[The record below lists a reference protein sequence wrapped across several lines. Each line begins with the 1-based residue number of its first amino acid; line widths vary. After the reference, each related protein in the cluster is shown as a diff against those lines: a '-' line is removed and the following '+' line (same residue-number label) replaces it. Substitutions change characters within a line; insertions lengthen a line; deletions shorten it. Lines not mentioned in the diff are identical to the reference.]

1 MKKNIQLKPIDTIEL
16 EFKDKEEF
24 LKWREKI
31 FENYEQSKISYQKEM
46 QELFGC
52 KKEQDA

>member
-31 FENYEQSKISYQKEM
+31 FENYEQSKISYKKEM
-46 QELFGC
+46 QELFGY
-52 KKEQDA
+52 KKEQDV